1 MARQFCA
8 KHAASEPSCVT
19 FARTTRGYRK
29 ASHGFRASVVQAT
42 SQPHMRSVATVL
54 ASATLMT
61 GQGVKT
67 QKEVKN
73 SAKNPAQ
80 YTSAERWSYMQ
91 EGKQVFSDAGVIGL
105 TCDAVHIGDSDWLNC
120 ILWNADRAVG
130 YVCPPQAGGI
140 GKFQQ
145 FLNFVWL
152 HFFLEKP
159 CGNLLP
165 SEHWNEFSVLMRFPP
180 ASPLRHDPH
189 ISKVKFSS
197 RIPASPFPPASP
209 LPK

>member
-1 MARQFCA
+1 
-8 KHAASEPSCVT
+8 
-19 FARTTRGYRK
+19 
-29 ASHGFRASVVQAT
+29 
-42 SQPHMRSVATVL
+42 
-54 ASATLMT
+54 MT

-152 HFFLEKP
+152 HFFFGKAVRQSSSVRALERV
-159 CGNLLP
+159 
-165 SEHWNEFSVLMRFPP
+165 FRVD
-180 ASPLRHDPH
+180 A
-189 ISKVKFSS
+189 FSS
-197 RIPASPFPPASP
+197 GIPAQT
-209 LPK
+209 

>member
-1 MARQFCA
+1 MSQQFRGR
-8 KHAASEPSCVT
+8 HATSEPSC
-19 FARTTRGYRK
+19 RTLGRTIRGYRK
-29 ASHGFRASVVQAT
+29 PSHGFRASVVQAT

-80 YTSAERWSYMQ
+80 YTAAERWSYMQ

-105 TCDAVHIGDSDWLNC
+105 TCDAVHIGDSDCLNC

-130 YVCPPQAGGI
+130 FVCPPQAGP
-140 GKFQQ
+140 
-145 FLNFVWL
+145 
-152 HFFLEKP
+152 LENS
-159 CGNLLP
+159 CG
-165 SEHWNEFSVLMRFPP
+165 F
-180 ASPLRHDPH
+180 
-189 ISKVKFSS
+189 
-197 RIPASPFPPASP
+197 
-209 LPK
+209 